1 MTERELISKRNLLGI
16 YALYPG
22 MSGLA
27 QVSGRNAVNDAE
39 KLSFD
44 YEYLVKFSPLI
55 DIKIFFKTVLF
66 VLMRNG
72 VYVKRSGKRV

>member
-1 MTERELISKRNLLGI
+1 M
-16 YALYPG
+16 
-22 MSGLA
+22 
-27 QVSGRNAVNDAE
+27 
-39 KLSFD
+39 
-44 YEYLVKFSPLI
+44 VKFSPLI

>member
-1 MTERELISKRNLLGI
+1 MRFIP
-16 YALYPG
+16 AC
-22 MSGLA
+22 
-27 QVSGRNAVNDAE
+27 QVWRKFNDAE

-72 VYVKRSGKRV
+72 VYVKRTGKKA